1 MTSTQ
6 TGYKWVGTRPV
17 RHDGLDKVTGRARFG
32 ADFATAG
39 MLHGAVLRSPHAH
52 ARIRR
57 IDFTRALALPGVKAV
72 ITGADL
78 PELSD
83 EKVEGGEGDATYRDL
98 SRNILARDK
107 VLYEGHP
114 VAAVAAVTLRLAR
127 QAAEAIEVE
136 YQALPPVLTLEE
148 AMADDAPLLH
158 DDLFTS
164 GLDSPPTGPS
174 NISARHVID
183 RGDLQA
189 GWEAAEVVVER
200 KFSTK
205 AVHQG
210 YIEPHAVVAQAG
222 EDGRS
227 TMWVS
232 SQGHFVIRTLTATVL
247 GWDPGDMK
255 VIPAEIGGGF
265 GGKTTIYLEPLAALL
280 SRRAARP
287 VKMVMTR
294 DEVFRATGPTSG
306 ARITIKMGARRD
318 GKLVAAQAHMA
329 YEAGAFP
336 GSPIGPGVM
345 AVFAP
350 YDIPNVFIE
359 GYDVVLNK
367 PKVAAYRAPGAPMAS
382 FAAESVLDE
391 LAEQLRIDPL
401 QMRLANA
408 VSEGVRS
415 VYGPKF
421 RKIGLVET
429 LEAARDHP
437 HYSAPLGPWQGRGVA
452 CGWWMNYGGETTAT
466 VSINPDGT
474 AVVMSGC
481 PDIGG
486 SRAALAQMAAEEL
499 GIDVHRIEPVVA
511 DTHSIGY
518 NDLTGGSRVAFA
530 VGIAV
535 VEAARRLIDDLCS
548 RAALQWDVP
557 RPEVEWVDGRAQSV
571 KGAFPPLTLEDLAA
585 DSARTGGP
593 LSATKTVNPRGV
605 GVAFSAQICD
615 VEVDPDT
622 GRVTVL
628 RYTVTQ
634 DAGRAIHP
642 DYVEGQMQGGAVQ
655 GIGWALNEEY
665 IFDRDGVMENPGFLD
680 YRMPVA
686 SDLPMI
692 DTVVVEVPNPGHP
705 YGVRGVGEVG
715 IVPPLAAVA
724 NAVYAAT
731 GRRIQ
736 ELPLSPA
743 RVLEALT
750 SG

>member
-189 GWEAAEVVVER
+189 GWEAAEVVLER

-535 VEAARRLIDDLCS
+535 VEAARQLIDDLCC

-557 RPEVEWVDGRAQSV
+557 RREVEWVDGRAQSV
-571 KGAFPPLTLEDLAA
+571 KGDFPPLTLEDLAA